1 MRRNWSVNQRWIG
14 RRPDSTI
21 QPGSDTDLV
30 VYDPTYRGKIS
41 AETHQMNLDYNSFE
55 GFDIQRRP
63 HTVTVR
69 GKVAARDGKFVG
81 DIGHGKFLAREPN
94 HF

>member
-1 MRRNWSVNQRWIG
+1 
-14 RRPDSTI
+14 
-21 QPGSDTDLV
+21 
-30 VYDPTYRGKIS
+30 
-41 AETHQMNLDYNSFE
+41 MNLDYNSFE
-55 GFDIQRRP
+55 GFDIQGRP